1 MLMMCNELTDK
12 ELVMLTRDIINKA
25 LGDQMLHDEL
35 AKSY

>member
-25 LGDQMLHDEL
+25 PGDQMLHIEL